1 MDPKE
6 IVKLIKKWIW
16 ILLLGL
22 ILGSV
27 GGWLFSRFQTP
38 IYQAST
44 KIMVTNAPESGTLS
58 AVGQSTQELYDIF
71 IELLVTSPI
80 LDATTDLLGYRV
92 SANQITIEAKQLIRV
107 IVKDEDSAHAAEIA
121 NTLVSVF
128 IDQYGL
134 MQTNRY
140 SSSEESLQAQIQQV
154 EAQIVDLQNQLLQK
168 SVEIQD
174 RNLQSVS
181 DIISGLQTEISTLRE
196 DIIRLQYV
204 DQLVDSVAPDGRAV
218 RVTPTPTL
226 DELIQINRS
235 NARLTELQSLLSIY
249 QQIYVNLSL
258 ASGNPE
264 VQQGEENNQI
274 IAALGLY
281 QQIYSNLLSNYE
293 SIRLTRLQ
301 STPNIVQVEKAFEP
315 GKPISPKVPTNI
327 VIGGIL
333 GLFLFGV
340 IAFLIEYFDDSIRDA
355 NMINDILGLP
365 VLGYIGEMEL
375 GKDHNIPYVLKKPR
389 SPISEAFRSI
399 RSNLEFSSVDHPLRS
414 ILITSA
420 SAGIGKTTIA
430 VNLAMIIAQSGKRV
444 VIVDCDLRRPHVH
457 EKLALSNRKGLSDLL
472 RMNISVE
479 EVIQKVDDGKLSV
492 ITSGSLPPNPAELIS
507 SDKMFSILET
517 LKQKYD
523 VVVFDSVPY
532 FLADAQA
539 LASRVDGVLIVIQP
553 GKSSQSSAVEML
565 DQMDRKSVKPLGV
578 VLNRVKEE
586 SGSEYYQSIKGYD
599 HFAYEKA
606 SDSEPKEK

>member
-6 IVKLIKKWIW
+6 IVKLVKKWIW
-16 ILLLGL
+16 ILLIGL
-22 ILGSV
+22 ILGLL
-27 GGWLFSRFQTP
+27 GGFLFSRFQTP

-44 KIMVTNAPESGTLS
+44 KILVTNAPESGNLN
-58 AVGQSTQELYDIF
+58 AIGQSSQELYNIF
-71 IELLVTSPI
+71 IELLVTNPI
-80 LDATTDLLGYRV
+80 LEVTSDELGYRV
-92 SANQITIEAKQLIRV
+92 SGSQISIEAKQLIRV
-107 IVKDEDSAHAAEIA
+107 IVKDENPSHAAEIA

-154 EAQIVDLQNQLLQK
+154 EAQIVDLQNQLIQK

-181 DIISGLQTEISTLRE
+181 DIISGLQTEISGLRE
-196 DIIRLQYV
+196 DIIRMQYV
-204 DQLVDSVAPDGRAV
+204 EELVDSVSPEGRKI
-218 RVTPTPTL
+218 RVTPTPTV
-226 DELIQINRS
+226 DELIQLNRS
-235 NARLTELQSLLSIY
+235 NARLTELQSLLNIY
-249 QQIYVNLSL
+249 QQIYVNLTL
-258 ASGNPE
+258 ASGNTE
-264 VQQGEENNQI
+264 VQQDEENNQI
-274 IAALGLY
+274 LAALGLY

-301 STPNIVQVEKAFEP
+301 STPNIVQVEKAVEP
-315 GKPISPKVPTNI
+315 RKPISPKVPTNI
-327 VIGGIL
+327 VIAGVL
-333 GLFLFGV
+333 GLFIFGV

-375 GKDHNIPYVLKKPR
+375 SKDNNTPYVLKEPR
-389 SPISEAFRSI
+389 SPISEAFRSL
-399 RSNLEFSSVDHPLRS
+399 RSNLEFSAVDHPLRS

-420 SAGIGKTTIA
+420 NAGIGKTTIA
-430 VNLAMIIAQSGKRV
+430 VNLAMIIAQSGKSV

-457 EKLALSNRKGLSDLL
+457 ENLALSNRIGLSDLL
-472 RMNISVE
+472 IKNISIG
-479 EVIQKVDDGKLSV
+479 EVIQKVDDGRLSV
-492 ITSGSLPPNPAELIS
+492 ITSGSLPPNPVELIS
-507 SDKMFSILET
+507 SEKMFSILEK
-517 LKQKYD
+517 LKEKFD
-523 VVVFDSVPY
+523 IVVVDSVPY

-553 GKSSQSSAVEML
+553 QKSTQSSAVEMV
-565 DQMDRKSVKPLGV
+565 DQMDRKLVKPLGV
-578 VLNRVKEE
+578 ILNRVKGE

-606 SDSEPKEK
+606 SDSESKEN